1 MLLTLFKRNTQIVK
15 EKPMDKQRIKNN
27 IIEGE
32 RLKKETDYFP
42 FILSI
47 NVVLMGVIIISLAI
61 MLL

>member
-1 MLLTLFKRNTQIVK
+1 
-15 EKPMDKQRIKNN
+15 MDKQRIKNK
-27 IIEGE
+27 IIEWE

-47 NVVLMGVIIISLAI
+47 NVFLMGVIIISLAI

>member
-1 MLLTLFKRNTQIVK
+1 
-15 EKPMDKQRIKNN
+15 MDKQRIKNI
-27 IIEGE
+27 IIEDKKS
-32 RLKKETDYFP
+32 KKETDYFP

>member
-1 MLLTLFKRNTQIVK
+1 
-15 EKPMDKQRIKNN
+15 MDKQRIKSK
-27 IIEGE
+27 IIEGKN
-32 RLKKETDYFP
+32 LKKETDYFP

>member
-1 MLLTLFKRNTQIVK
+1 MLFKRNTQTVK
-15 EKPMDKQRIKNN
+15 EKPMDKQRIKNK
-27 IIEGE
+27 IIEWE

-47 NVVLMGVIIISLAI
+47 NVFLMGVIIISLAI